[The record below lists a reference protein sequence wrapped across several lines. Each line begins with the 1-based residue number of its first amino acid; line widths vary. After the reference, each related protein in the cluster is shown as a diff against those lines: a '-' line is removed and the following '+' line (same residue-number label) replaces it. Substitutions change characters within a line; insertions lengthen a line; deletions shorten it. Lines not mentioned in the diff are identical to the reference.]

1 MPVRALVVCL
11 SLLLALAACQERRPY
26 AERMASICQFEACSC
41 QRKGRLLRIG
51 KQPVKWRANGQ
62 AYCPEGYR
70 IERDRIRGDR

>member
-41 QRKGRLLRIG
+41 QRKGRLLRTG
-51 KQPVKWRANGQ
+51 KQPVLWRANGQ
-62 AYCPEGYR
+62 AYCKEDYR
-70 IERDRIRGDR
+70 IERDQIRGDR